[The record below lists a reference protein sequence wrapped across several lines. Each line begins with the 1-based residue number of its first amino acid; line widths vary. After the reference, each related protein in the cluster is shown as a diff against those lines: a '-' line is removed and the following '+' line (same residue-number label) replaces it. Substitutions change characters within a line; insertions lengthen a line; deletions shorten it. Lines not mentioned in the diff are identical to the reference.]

1 MRQIESWIA
10 RRLRWCHQHQTRDN
24 CHECEQHAKKI
35 DVKWWRR
42 FLFGEFIMNLE
53 QDLKDIKQQI
63 EDDEVEL
70 AEIEL
75 FYTGLIMRLSRE
87 GKEKL
92 GVKTLPDSFGHKGFV
107 TWIAGLSKDEL
118 QRAKAHFFDLWTFET
133 NNPIDRTL
141 FSIFDSW
148 ETLRLNPICLQSK

>member
-1 MRQIESWIA
+1 
-10 RRLRWCHQHQTRDN
+10 
-24 CHECEQHAKKI
+24 
-35 DVKWWRR
+35 
-42 FLFGEFIMNLE
+42 MNLE
-53 QDLKDIKQQI
+53 QDLKDIKQQA

-75 FYTGLIMRLSRE
+75 FYTGLIMRLFLE

-133 NNPIDRTL
+133 NNSIDRAL